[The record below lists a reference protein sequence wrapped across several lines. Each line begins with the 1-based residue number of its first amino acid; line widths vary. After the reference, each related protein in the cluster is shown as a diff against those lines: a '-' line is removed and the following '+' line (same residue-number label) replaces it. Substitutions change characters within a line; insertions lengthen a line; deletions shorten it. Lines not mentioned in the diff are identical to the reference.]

1 MTNSDPQRDED
12 KPGREPPRRSASA
25 EAGALRWE
33 ESHSVDP
40 DALPGETDL
49 PPAEPRPEG
58 WHSAS
63 AEAAA
68 LRWQE
73 EHADDEDG

>member
-1 MTNSDPQRDED
+1 MSSDPPHDED
-12 KPGREPPRRSASA
+12 EGRSEPPRRSASA
-25 EAGALRWE
+25 EAGALRWA
-33 ESHSVDP
+33 ESHPVDA

-49 PPAEPRPEG
+49 PPATPRPEG

-73 EHADDEDG
+73 EHADDEEA